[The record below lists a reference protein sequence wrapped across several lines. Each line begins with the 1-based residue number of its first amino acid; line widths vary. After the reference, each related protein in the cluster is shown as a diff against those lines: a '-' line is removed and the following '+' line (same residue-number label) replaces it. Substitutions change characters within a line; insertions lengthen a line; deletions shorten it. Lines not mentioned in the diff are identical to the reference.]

1 MKAEPLWFQTLLHFR
16 KPRFRTTRNPNF
28 CLLAVINF
36 EILAIGS
43 AFPRG
48 SRRGVESVD
57 AVLVWQLIIHPYN
70 YMGKTKV
77 FSL

>member
-1 MKAEPLWFQTLLHFR
+1 MA
-16 KPRFRTTRNPNF
+16 RTPPI
-28 CLLAVINF
+28 V
-36 EILAIGS
+36 GS

-48 SRRGVESVD
+48 SRRVLLYGSVD
-57 AVLVWQLIIHPYN
+57 AVPVWQLIIHPYY